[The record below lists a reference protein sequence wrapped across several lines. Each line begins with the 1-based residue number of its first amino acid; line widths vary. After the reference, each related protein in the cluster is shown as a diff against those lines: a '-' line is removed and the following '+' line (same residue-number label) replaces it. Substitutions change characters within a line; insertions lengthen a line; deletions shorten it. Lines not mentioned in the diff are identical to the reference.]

1 MSPIVFEQKCEPIF
15 GGMSSA
21 LASAMEDQQLTALE
35 TASALKL
42 MFSGGH
48 IGTRFLVA
56 MASEGSSSLIDE
68 TFRTTLSGWFSWGAT
83 DEGHNFWSAVNDSV
97 KLMSKFSC

>member
-35 TASALKL
+35 TAAALKL
-42 MFSGGH
+42 MFTGGH

-56 MASEGSSSLIDE
+56 MTTDGAFSIVDE
-68 TFRTTLSGWFSWGAT
+68 THRTTLSGWFQWGKS
-83 DEGHNFWSAVNDSV
+83 DEGHDFWSAVNDSV